1 MKSLK
6 KIFRLNSILFISL
19 FFILSSCKDN
29 NCQECTQMVSEHYFP
44 NRDGYPKTTS
54 SKYNS
59 CGPANSW
66 IGEQVVIDRE
76 THHDTVYTKILST
89 DCQ

>member
-1 MKSLK
+1 MRSVINSLK
-6 KIFRLNSILFISL
+6 FGSIL
-19 FFILSSCKDN
+19 ILLLLTSCKKDS
-29 NCQECTQMVSEHYFP
+29 CQVCTQMISEHYFP
-44 NRDGYPKTTS
+44 NRNGYPKTTS

-66 IGEQVVIDRE
+66 IGEQVIIDRE

-89 DCQ
+89 DCE

>member
-6 KIFRLNSILFISL
+6 KIFRLNSILLIVF
-19 FFILSSCKDN
+19 FFILSSCKKS
-29 NCQECTQMVSEHYFP
+29 CEECTQMVSEHYFP

-66 IGEQVVIDRE
+66 IGEQVIIDRE

>member
-1 MKSLK
+1 
-6 KIFRLNSILFISL
+6 
-19 FFILSSCKDN
+19 
-29 NCQECTQMVSEHYFP
+29 MVSEHYFP
-44 NRDGYPKTTS
+44 NRSGYPKTTT

-66 IGEQVVIDRE
+66 IGEQVIIDRQ
-76 THHDTVYTKILST
+76 TYQDTVYTKILST

>member
-1 MKSLK
+1 MTNLK
-6 KIFRLNSILFISL
+6 DSFKVGSILFIA
-19 FFILSSCKDN
+19 FIFILTSCKKD
-29 NCQECTQMVSEHYFP
+29 CQECTQMVSEHYFP

-66 IGEQVVIDRE
+66 IGEQVIIDRE